1 MLPEELPILFSN
13 KHLYYF
19 FTSEKTGSFFS
30 LSKISESIPYT
41 FTIPK
46 NEEEKRNIGLLHP
59 LAQLQT
65 FSYIMKYDTMITNF
79 CKKSSFSVRSPIKR
93 NIPKIE
99 KNDFIEKNIK
109 KVNDEYNLTNN
120 KQITTEEVNGY
131 YSRYFSYNK
140 FVKISKLYDSPE
152 FTRDKLTFNYFLM
165 VDIQNFFPSIYTH
178 SLSWAI
184 YGNKAL
190 GKEYRNEETFAN
202 ATDKINQRINFN
214 ETNGLIVGPEFSRVI
229 AEVLL
234 TRIDLNIEHE
244 LNKKQLYINK
254 DYKIYR
260 YVDDYYI
267 FANQPDII
275 TKIEKKLQKNL
286 QDYNLNQN
294 VSKREIQTKP
304 IITGSASISKLKGIF
319 SDFDIKRSLL
329 FTELKVSKPKQN
341 LDLKKDET
349 IGTKY
354 IWKSLYENANNII
367 IENTED
373 KYKLVKY
380 FLRVIPSK
388 IPAKLSLNR
397 KTKVIIKEI
406 IEIISNIYV
415 LAITT
420 DNTNYLLQSY
430 VKIFNLI
437 DENKDIDINVKEEI
451 NEYMFQRLFFILTT
465 NFSEFDSMYD
475 ILIFMRMLNN
485 KIPAYFLSEILD
497 VYDKNYFVMCS
508 VAKYLLNDENNKI
521 DKGFKTVENKLNNV
535 INSYFKNYK
544 TKGLKYNIY
553 DGEYYYILNDFSKY
567 PGFNN
572 TLKSK
577 LRIKLSDEINEEL
590 KNDKEIFEK
599 ISKYSF
605 YNWGDSSDTFI
616 KKLIKKS
623 SYVIN
628 KNNDVY

>member
-1 MLPEELPILFSN
+1 M
-13 KHLYYF
+13 
-19 FTSEKTGSFFS
+19 KTFFS
-30 LSKISESIPYT
+30 LSEISESIPYN

-46 NEEEKRNIGLLHP
+46 TEEAKRNIGLLHP
-59 LAQLQT
+59 IAQLQT

-109 KVNDEYNLTNN
+109 KVNDEYNLTDN

-140 FVKISKLYDSPE
+140 FLKISKLYESPE

-234 TRIDLNIEHE
+234 TRIDLNIEYE
-244 LNKKQLYINK
+244 LNKEQLYINK

-275 TKIEKKLQKNL
+275 TKIEKKLQKHL

-304 IITGSASISKLKGIF
+304 IITGSSSISKLKGIF
-319 SDFDIKRSLL
+319 SDFDIKRTLL
-329 FTELKVSKPKQN
+329 FTELKVSDPKQN
-341 LDLKKDET
+341 HDLKKEET

-354 IWKSLYENANNII
+354 IWKSLYENANNVIL
-367 IENTED
+367 ENNED

-397 KTKVIIKEI
+397 KIKVIIKEI

-437 DENKDIDINVKEEI
+437 DKNKDIDINVKEEI

-475 ILIFMRMLNN
+475 NLIFMRMLNN

-508 VAKYLLNDENNKI
+508 VAKYLLNDDNNKI

-535 INSYFKNYK
+535 IKSYFENYK

-577 LRIKLSDEINEEL
+577 LGNILRKEINEEL

-605 YNWGDSSDTFI
+605 YNWDDSSDTFI